1 VNFDLDD
8 DQREF
13 AAAARDF
20 FSEQASPS
28 DARRALDEGTA
39 ATPGRKA
46 LADIGFYGI
55 TIPESAGGAGQSVLD
70 LAVVAEQGGRVL
82 AGPSLVTAARVAVLL
97 AGDDTRLAGLA
108 DGSVGY
114 AVVDGSAPVLD
125 AATANRFLARSG
137 DDLVLAEGTVAVGD
151 PIDPT
156 RGLGTVT
163 LGETEVIG
171 HDVGARWEHAER
183 VARVILAA
191 EDLGAAARAVE
202 MAVAYAKE
210 RAAFGRFVGSYQAI
224 KHLLVD
230 AYVGVEQLRSLV
242 WWAAWTAEE
251 SPAEAAGRGG
261 SQGLGGRGTG
271 ERRGDADPGAR
282 WYRLHLGTRRTP
294 VLAPRQGRPVP
305 ARRRRRCLRR
315 GRPDRADIRTD
326 RRHGARTGIAGT
338 DHRELSAGSGRE
350 TRR

>member
-1 VNFDLDD
+1 MNFDLDH
-8 DQREF
+8 DQRDF

-20 FSEQASPS
+20 FAEQSSPA

-39 ATPGRKA
+39 AAPGRKA

-55 TIPESAGGAGQSVLD
+55 TVPESAGGAGQSVLD

-114 AVVDGSAPVLD
+114 AVVDGTAPVLD
-125 AATANRFLARSG
+125 AATADCFLARRG
-137 DDLVLAEGTVAVGD
+137 ADLVIAEGTVALGE

-163 LGETEVIG
+163 LGDTEVVATDIG
-171 HDVGARWEHAER
+171 VRWEQAER

-210 RAAFGRFVGSYQAI
+210 RAAFGRFIGSYQAI

-242 WWAAWTAEE
+242 WWAAWTADE
-251 SPAEAAGRGG
+251 SPDELPLAAAAAKASAAGVLERAAETLIQVHGG
-261 SQGLGGRGTG
+261 IGFTWEHDAHLYWRRAKVDRFLLGDDVAAFDEVARIALASAPT
-271 ERRGDADPGAR
+271 DAPE
-282 WYRLHLGTRRTP
+282 P
-294 VLAPRQGRPVP
+294 APTALEP
-305 ARRRRRCLRR
+305 
-315 GRPDRADIRTD
+315 T
-326 RRHGARTGIAGT
+326 TAG
-338 DHRELSAGSGRE
+338 
-350 TRR
+350 

>member
-82 AGPSLVTAARVAVLL
+82 AGPSLATAARVAVLL

-210 RAAFGRFVGSYQAI
+210 RAAFGRFIGSYQAI

-251 SPAEAAGRGG
+251 SPDELPLAAAAAKASAAGVLENAAETLIQVHGG
-261 SQGLGGRGTG
+261 IGFTWEHDAHLYWRRAKVDRFLLGDDVAAFDEVARIALASAPT
-271 ERRGDADPGAR
+271 DATEPA
-282 WYRLHLGTRRTP
+282 P
-294 VLAPRQGRPVP
+294 VSLEPTTA
-305 ARRRRRCLRR
+305 
-315 GRPDRADIRTD
+315 
-326 RRHGARTGIAGT
+326 
-338 DHRELSAGSGRE
+338 S
-350 TRR
+350 

>member
-1 VNFDLDD
+1 MNFDLDD

-183 VARVILAA
+183 VARVVLAA

-210 RAAFGRFVGSYQAI
+210 RAAFGRFIGSYQAI

-251 SPAEAAGRGG
+251 SPDELPLAAAAAKASAAGVLENAAETLIQVHGG
-261 SQGLGGRGTG
+261 IGFTWEHDAHLYWRRAKVDRFLLGDDVAAFDEVARIALASAPT
-271 ERRGDADPGAR
+271 DATEPA
-282 WYRLHLGTRRTP
+282 P
-294 VLAPRQGRPVP
+294 VSLEPTTA
-305 ARRRRRCLRR
+305 
-315 GRPDRADIRTD
+315 
-326 RRHGARTGIAGT
+326 
-338 DHRELSAGSGRE
+338 S
-350 TRR
+350 